1 MAWEAAA
8 EQEQEQ
14 KAGTDSMDG
23 RTNQSTLQHSK
34 IPNYREKTNVLKIRS
49 IP

>member
-8 EQEQEQ
+8 EQEQ

-23 RTNQSTLQHSK
+23 PTNQSILQHSK
-34 IPNYREKTNVLKIRS
+34 IPNYREQTNLLKIKS